1 MYKGKAAPPIEVK
14 PWDVIAVPRMGGT
27 LDVRGLGMI
36 EAGMFLP
43 SIDGERFYHS
53 NADPYIFFLQ
63 TKATPGNAAS
73 IGKWF
78 YQPKREF
85 AADVSVGGVAGGV
98 IRRTSGSHAVIK
110 TFLDVFIGA
119 MACAG
124 GPLAWGIT
132 GMGVFVTAGKV
143 MKNYG
148 AYEDAMVAILASRK
162 QMRDKMPVFYRT
174 VLWELY
180 FGAIEQK
187 LMSQSKDM
195 LSEAV
200 PGPKVAGKLVGVLLG
215 ALGEDKFQQRLTAL
229 NELFSEV
236 LQKVAKHAMDANQPI
251 GATQIVLSEDQVR
264 QLANL
269 HVKRILATTNII
281 MPTAA
286 EMDEIVREAARQWTM
301 HSTFKK
307 MSVAIAALG

>member
-14 PWDVIAVPRMGGT
+14 PWDVITVPQMGGT
-27 LDVRGLGMI
+27 LDVRGLGII

-43 SIDGERFYHS
+43 SIDGERYYHS

-63 TKATPGNAAS
+63 TKATPANASAV
-73 IGKWF
+73 GKWF

-85 AADVSVGGVAGGV
+85 AADVSVGGVAAGV
-98 IRRTSGSHAVIK
+98 IRRTSGTRNVIK

-124 GPLAWGIT
+124 GPVAWGIT
-132 GMGVFVTAGKV
+132 GMGLFVTAGKV
-143 MKNYG
+143 VKNYSV
-148 AYEDAMVAILASRK
+148 YEDALVAILASRK

-180 FGAIEQK
+180 FGAVEQK
-187 LMSQSKDM
+187 LMSKSKDI
-195 LSEAV
+195 LSDAV

-229 NELFSEV
+229 DELFTDV
-236 LQKVAKHAMDANQPI
+236 LEKVAKHAMDANQPI
-251 GATQIVLSEDQVR
+251 GAKKILLSDDQVR

-269 HVKRILATTNII
+269 HVKRILATTNIA
-281 MPTAA
+281 MPKTA
-286 EMDEIVREAARQWTM
+286 EMEEIVREATRQWTM

-307 MSVAIAALG
+307 MSAAIKALN